1 MIFSFAKRSA
11 LALLS
16 MLIFTAAGWA
26 QTGTTSLR
34 GTVTDE
40 KGASVPG
47 ATVTLASSEIGVS
60 LTTKTDKDGAYQFL
74 EVRPATYTLT
84 VAAQGFAT
92 LKQNGLQLLVS
103 TPTTVNISMKV
114 ASVSTTVEVSAA
126 AQVINTQDATLG
138 TAFSATQLDSL
149 PTEGRDP
156 VGILSLMPGVVVVA
170 DREQVDLNA
179 DSRGGSV
186 NGARSDQ
193 TNVTLDGVDDN
204 DQLKGFAFTGAL
216 RATLD
221 SIEEFRVT
229 TSNSGANQGRS
240 SGAQVVLV
248 TKGGGNDWH
257 GTAYEY
263 NRPNNLVAN
272 DYFHKHAELAAVD
285 FATGLAKP
293 LPNKPPFLLRN
304 TFGGSFLGP
313 VKKDRMFFFL
323 AYEGQRTRES
333 AQVRRTVP
341 SVALKHGVIQYLC
354 TLNADGSLNTA
365 QCPGGVVVQG
375 LGQNPT
381 QPISATNPAFTV
393 TTQPGYNALGPAQI
407 AQMDGRA
414 GDSQC
419 TFTPPAPNPCPSGPS
434 VDLASIA
441 TMNLY
446 PDPNTNQLGDGFNYQ
461 GYTFSAPT
469 PGKLDTYVARFDY
482 NINASGTQRLF
493 ARLGLQNDHFIP
505 ANFNGAAQFPGQPPR
520 DTSTNNSKGI
530 IAGYSWTISPT
541 KINTLHYGF
550 IRQGIGDNGVS
561 NQHFAVLR
569 GLDDPTA
576 PTRSTNVVVPVHNVT
591 DDFSWTKGK
600 HTIQFGGSWRFVNNI
615 RLSDAQSFTD
625 AVTNAGF
632 LPATGFAGRGTS
644 YDPGAFAFPGVDSSF
659 HNSYNFPMTALAGLI
674 TEVDATY
681 VRDKTGTTLPEGAFV
696 PRHFRSNEFEPYLQD
711 AWRIKPNV
719 TLTFGVRYSLLQP
732 PHEINGEQVAPNISL
747 GDFFNTR
754 MKDMVQGISFSPLFS
769 LDLSGQA
776 NGKKPYWGWDYK
788 DIAPRFSL
796 AWSPGYR
803 EGLLGSLFG
812 GPGKSSLRLG
822 AGIYYDHF
830 GQGITNS
837 FDKNGSF
844 GLVTTVSTIP
854 GTVGPDTAP
863 KYTGIHD
870 IPASITP
877 AGPSGPFPT
886 TPPNAYQPGGF
897 AIYWGLDDK
906 LKTPYSYGFD
916 LSYSRELKGG
926 FVFEAAYV
934 NRLGRRLLQERD
946 LGQPLNLFDPKAGI
960 GYNQALTALA
970 KIYRTGETTQNFNP
984 SQVSPQVA
992 QYWADILQ
1000 PLEGP
1005 NPGNGGLGGA
1015 YQMSSCTGTVSG
1027 SPIVLNTTSAVTA
1040 AYDLFC
1046 GGSLNETTPLFVL
1059 DVFGITDGNNVPNC
1073 GVPVTPPTPPNPPC
1087 NPSYFPKNGPLSF
1100 FQSQFA
1106 SLYAWSS
1113 IGRSNYNAG
1122 QFSLRHRAAH
1132 GLTWDFNYT
1141 YSRSIDIGSNAERIN
1156 EFEGFGF
1163 ASQIINAFEPQQ
1175 NRAVSDFDTTHQFN
1189 TNWVYEMPFGRAK
1202 KWGSGWNRGV
1212 DAVLGGWSW
1221 SGLARWTTGFPFTV
1235 SNGFDFPTNWQLTGN
1250 GVLAGARPRTGA
1262 FTDCA
1267 GDMSAFAFTGQ
1278 SCSGGASTTAS
1289 NSINSTW
1296 RFPFPGESGDRNNFR
1311 GPGYFGIDMA
1321 IRKAWKFTERQNL
1334 AFSWEVFNITNS
1346 VRFDAANTFPAID
1359 TAGSFGTYANTLTRP
1374 RVMEFAL
1381 RFSF

>member
-1 MIFSFAKRSA
+1 MRSLSFKRNLLISLVTFFSAVTCF
-11 LALLS
+11 
-16 MLIFTAAGWA
+16 WA

-34 GTVTDE
+34 GAATDRT
-40 KGASVPG
+40 GASVG
-47 ATVTLASSEIGVS
+47 SAKVTLDNPSQAFRREIETNDRGE
-60 LTTKTDKDGAYQFL
+60 YEFL
-74 EVRPATYTLT
+74 ALPPGTYVLT
-84 VAAQGFAT
+84 VEKAGFR
-92 LKQNGLQLLVS
+92 KFEQRNLQLLVN
-103 TPTTVNISMKV
+103 TPTTVNPV
-114 ASVSTTVEVSAA
+114 LEVGAVSQTVEVSAA
-126 AQVINTQDATLG
+126 AQTINTQDATLG
-138 TAFSATQLDSL
+138 NAFSSTQLESL
-149 PTEGRDP
+149 PSEGRDP
-156 VGILSLMPGVVVVA
+156 VAILSLMPGVVVNA
-170 DREQVDLNA
+170 DRDQVDLNA

-193 TNVTLDGVDDN
+193 SNVTLDGVDDN
-204 DQLKGFAFTGAL
+204 DQLKGFAFTGAM

-229 TSNSGANQGRS
+229 TSNAGADQGRS
-240 SGAQVVLV
+240 SGAQVALV
-248 TKGGGNDWH
+248 TKSGTNDWH
-257 GTAYEY
+257 GSAYEY

-272 DYFHKHAELAAVD
+272 DYFHKHAELTNVD
-285 FATGLAKP
+285 FATGQPAP
-293 LPNKPPFLLRN
+293 LPNKPAFLLRN
-304 TFGGSFLGP
+304 TFGGTVGGP

-354 TLNADGSLNTA
+354 TVNADGSLNTA
-365 QCPGGVVVQG
+365 QCPGGVVVNG
-375 LGQNPT
+375 LNG
-381 QPISATNPAFTV
+381 FTL
-393 TTQPGYNALGPAQI
+393 TTKPGYNALGPAQL
-407 AQMDGRA
+407 AKMDPGY
-414 GDSQC
+414 SSSNC
-419 TFTPPAPNPCPSGPS
+419 NSTTLCGPG
-434 VDLASIA
+434 VDMNSIA

-482 NINASGTQRLF
+482 NLNASGTQRLF
-493 ARLGLQNDHFIP
+493 ARLGLQNDHLIQS
-505 ANFNGAAQFPGQPPR
+505 NSNGASQFPGQPPR

-530 IAGYSWTISPT
+530 IAGYSWTISST
-541 KINTLHYGF
+541 KINNLHYGF

-561 NQHFAVLR
+561 TQHFAILR

-576 PTRSTNVVVPVHNVT
+576 ATRSTNSVVPVHNVT

-600 HTIQFGGSWRFVNNI
+600 HTIQFGGNWRFVNNI

-625 AVTNAGF
+625 AVTNSGF
-632 LPATGFAGRGTS
+632 LPTTGFAGRNTS
-644 YDPGAFAFPGVDSSF
+644 FDPSCDPTINPSCTWSFPSVDGSF
-659 HNSYNFPMTALAGLI
+659 HNSYNFPMTALAGI
-674 TEVDATY
+674 VTEVDATY
-681 VRDKTGTTLPEGAFV
+681 VRDKTGTTFPEGTFIH
-696 PRHFRSNEFEPYLQD
+696 RHFRSNEFEPYLQD
-711 AWRIKPNV
+711 SWRMKPNV

-732 PHEINGEQVAPNISL
+732 IYELNGEQVAPNISL

-754 MKDMVQGISFSPLFS
+754 MRDMVQGISYSPLFS
-769 LDLSGQA
+769 LDLAGQA

-796 AWSPGYR
+796 AWSPGYQ
-803 EGLLGSLFG
+803 EGVLGSMFG

-830 GQGITNS
+830 GQGISNS

-854 GTVGPDTAP
+854 GTVDASTAP
-863 KYTGIHD
+863 RYTGVHD
-870 IPASITP
+870 IPAAITP
-877 AGPSGPFPT
+877 AGPTGPFPT

-946 LGQPLNLFDPKAGI
+946 LGQPLDLFDPKTKLD
-960 GYNQALTALA
+960 YNSALTALA
-970 KIYRTGETTQNFNP
+970 KVYRTGLSTDNFNP
-984 SQVSPQVA
+984 AMVPANVV
-992 QYWADILQ
+992 QYWADMLQ
-1000 PLEGP
+1000 PLQP
-1005 NPGNGGLGGA
+1005 GGA
-1015 YQMSSCTGTVSG
+1015 YLIGPNSPNGTCG
-1027 SPIVLNTTSAVTA
+1027 SINSTTVPVVA

-1046 GGSLNETTPLFVL
+1046 SGSLNETTPLFFL
-1059 DVFGITDGNNVPNC
+1059 DVFGIPDANLSNV
-1073 GVPVTPPTPPNPPC
+1073 
-1087 NPSYFPKNGPLSF
+1087 SYFPKNGPLSF

-1122 QFSLRHRAAH
+1122 QFSLHHRATH

-1141 YSRSIDIGSNAERIN
+1141 YSKSIDMGSNAERIN

-1163 ASQIINAFEPQQ
+1163 ASQIINAFAPQQ

-1189 TNWVYEMPFGRAK
+1189 TNFVYELPLGHAK

-1221 SGLARWTTGFPFTV
+1221 SGLARWTSGFPFTV

-1250 GVLAGARPRTGA
+1250 AVLVGAKPKTGA

-1278 SCSGGASTTAS
+1278 NCSGGASTTAS
-1289 NSINSTW
+1289 NFINSSW

-1321 IRKAWKFTERQNL
+1321 LRKSWKFTEQQNL

-1374 RVMEFAL
+1374 RVMEFML
-1381 RFSF
+1381 RYTF